1 VVLLAACGS
10 TGTAPS
16 PGTPANLGGGS
27 AAGAADTVD
36 CDGKPCA
43 APASCID
50 VVGSTPQSGRKECW
64 ITCSDKPCPNGLRCE
79 MIHDGPGQVCEN
91 ETPSRAP

>member
-1 VVLLAACGS
+1 MLLAACGS

-16 PGTPANLGGGS
+16 PETPANHGS
-27 AAGAADTVD
+27 GAADTVD